1 MKKTLGGERL
11 GAGKKMALELENF
24 GRSSNNLSKI
34 VRTDQS
40 FATIVP
46 YYCEIGLTGDTFYI
60 NEIESIIRT
69 LPTNGPIFGS
79 AKFQVDVFCVP
90 IRLYMSA
97 LHNNALGVGLK
108 MANIKLPKLWEPILR
123 EATVGNEKTDEYLI
137 KNANN
142 YNPSSLPAYLGKRG
156 LPINTTNN
164 EFQIKRQAL
173 FELAYWDI
181 YKNYYANKQEEIGFV
196 IGPSPKLSN
205 GTIFYNASLQK
216 TISNNGTVLD
226 VIEKIPITSTKLSIQ
241 MQFSAAADAE
251 RVSRNVYLKLPA
263 IQDSATPLRRKLS
276 AASEISQVNRKTV
289 KFTFS
294 IPANQYAIPSTSSQS
309 PIIVDE
315 NNDIYNVIGYNT
327 KNDIQLQKF
336 DLNTIDNLREEILA
350 TPSQEE
356 FMLPTSASSAEK
368 YPFLAPLYDS
378 LKTKSGVAIYGR
390 TTSQCGLGVRT
401 YLSDRFN
408 NWLNTEWIDGTN
420 GINEITSVDVTS
432 GLLTMDALILQ
443 KKVYDMLNRIAVSG
457 GSYRDW
463 QEAVF
468 GVRVSR
474 AAESPIY
481 IGGYASEIVF
491 DEVVSTAAFESGETG
506 QEPLGSLAG
515 RGRETSKRGG
525 KNIKIRC
532 EEPSLIMILGSIVP
546 RVDYSQGNKW
556 WTRLDTMNDFHKPNL
571 DQIGFQELLSQE
583 MNGRAWQVNSNY
595 KTTDFSVGK
604 QPAWTEYTTTVN
616 ETYGDFAVGEPLEY
630 MAFNRVYNLID
641 DPKLEDATTY
651 IDPQIFNKA
660 FANSNLDAKNFWI
673 QIGFDVIGRR
683 VKSAREIPNL

>member
-11 GAGKKMALELENF
+11 GAGKKMAVELENF

-69 LPTNGPIFGS
+69 LPTNGPVFGS

-97 LHNNALGVGLK
+97 LHNNALGIGLK
-108 MANIKLPKLWEPILR
+108 MANIKLPKLWEPVLPEGTI
-123 EATVGNEKTDEYLI
+123 GKDIKDKYLLER
-137 KNANN
+137 KNI
-142 YNPSSLPAYLGKRG
+142 YNASSLPAYLGKRG
-156 LPINTTNN
+156 LPVNN
-164 EFQIKRQAL
+164 VNNLTHYKRQGL

-196 IGPSPKLSN
+196 IGPSPKLN
-205 GTIFYNASLQK
+205 GGTVIYNGSLQK
-216 TISNNGTVLD
+216 AVSTKGFVQGVIEAITIS
-226 VIEKIPITSTKLSIQ
+226 STKIDLQLDFTGAFDPEKVGENLYIQ
-241 MQFSAAADAE
+241 LPAVATGATRFRAKLADA
-251 RVSRNVYLKLPA
+251 NA
-263 IQDSATPLRRKLS
+263 ITLL
-276 AASEISQVNRKTV
+276 NRKTA
-289 KFTFS
+289 KYTFN
-294 IPANQYAIPSTSSQS
+294 IPANQYALPKTSTTDA
-309 PIIVDE
+309 IIVDE
-315 NNDIYNVIGYNT
+315 NPESTKVIGYSSASEV
-327 KNDIQLQKF
+327 QLQKF
-336 DLNTIDNLREEILA
+336 ELSKIDDLREKILA

-356 FMLPTSASSAEK
+356 FLFPKSDSDVVN
-368 YPFLAPLYDS
+368 YPFLAPLFDQIYTEDDS
-378 LKTKSGVAIYGR
+378 PIYGR
-390 TTSQCGLGVRT
+390 STSQCGLGVRT

-432 GLLTMDALILQ
+432 GLLSMDALILQ

-481 IGGYASEIVF
+481 VGGYASEIVF
-491 DEVVSTAAFESGETG
+491 DEVVSTAAFESGDTG

-525 KNIKIRC
+525 RDIKIHC
-532 EEPSLIMILGSIVP
+532 EEPSLIMVLGSIVP

-571 DQIGFQELLSQE
+571 DQIGFQELLTQE
-583 MNGRAWQVNSNY
+583 MHGRSWKLNTHFNAKDY
-595 KTTDFSVGK
+595 SVGK

-616 ETYGDFAVGEPLEY
+616 ETFGDFATGEPLEY
-630 MAFNRVYNLID
+630 MAFNRSYEVDSNG
-641 DPKLEDATTY
+641 KLKDATTY
-651 IDPQIFNKA
+651 IDPQIFNKV
-660 FANSNLDAKNFWI
+660 FANSTLDAKNFWI

>member
-11 GAGKKMALELENF
+11 GAGKKMAVELENF

-34 VRTDQS
+34 VRTDQA

-46 YYCEIGLTGDTFYI
+46 YYCEVGLTGDTFYI

-108 MANIKLPKLWEPILR
+108 MANIKLPKLWEPINR
-123 EATVGNEKTDEYLI
+123 DNKVGNEKIDEYLI

-156 LPINTTNN
+156 LPINTTNAN
-164 EFQIKRQAL
+164 LQIKRQAL

-196 IGPSPKLSN
+196 IGPSPKLNN
-205 GTIFYNASLQK
+205 GVIIYNASLQK
-216 TISNNGTVLD
+216 AISGNGTVLD
-226 VIEKIPITSTKLSIQ
+226 VVENTPITSTNLSIQ
-241 MQFSAAADAE
+241 IGFSAAVDAE
-251 RVSRNVYLKLPA
+251 KIGKNVYLELPA
-263 IQDSATPLRRKLS
+263 IQTSATPLRRELS
-276 AASEISQVNRKTV
+276 GANEISQVNRKTV

-294 IPANQYAIPSTSSQS
+294 IPTNQYAIPSTSSKK

-315 NNDIYNVIGYNT
+315 NKDIDKITGYNT

-336 DLNTIDNLREEILA
+336 DLNTIDDLREEILA

-356 FMLPTSASSAEK
+356 FMLPTSTANATK
-368 YPFLAPLYDS
+368 YPFLAPLYDT
-378 LKTKSGVAIYGR
+378 LKTESGAEVYGR
-390 TTSQCGLGVRT
+390 TTSQCGLGIRT

-481 IGGYASEIVF
+481 VGGYASEIVF

-556 WTRLDTMNDFHKPNL
+556 WTRIDTMNDFHKPNL

-583 MNGRAWQVNSNY
+583 MNGRAWKVNTNY

-616 ETYGDFAVGEPLEY
+616 ETYGDFAAGEPLEY
-630 MAFNRVYNLID
+630 MAFNRVYEVIN
-641 DPKLEDATTY
+641 DPKLKDATTY

-660 FANSNLDAKNFWI
+660 FANSDLDAKNFWI

>member
-11 GAGKKMALELENF
+11 GAGKKMAVELENF

-97 LHNNALGVGLK
+97 LHNNALGIGLK
-108 MANIKLPKLWEPILR
+108 MANIKLPKLWEPVTA
-123 EATVGNEKTDEYLI
+123 EGSVGNEKTDEYLI

-156 LPINTTNN
+156 LPVNTANISLA
-164 EFQIKRQAL
+164 IKRQAL

-196 IGPSPKLSN
+196 IGPSPKLTN
-205 GTIFYNASLQK
+205 GVIIYNVSSQK
-216 TISNNGTVLD
+216 TISKNGTVPD
-226 VIEKIPITSTKLSIQ
+226 VIEKIPIASTNLSIQ
-241 MQFSAAADAE
+241 VQFSAAAEAGKIGK
-251 RVSRNVYLKLPA
+251 NIYLKLPA
-263 IQDSATPLRRKLS
+263 IQDSATPLRRELS
-276 AASEISQVNRKTV
+276 RANQISQVNRKTL

-294 IPANQYAIPSTSSQS
+294 IPANQYAIPSTSSNS
-309 PIIVDE
+309 PIIIDE
-315 NNDIYNVIGYNT
+315 NKDIDKIIGYNT

-336 DLNTIDNLREEILA
+336 NLDTIDGLREEILA

-356 FMLPTSASSAEK
+356 FILPDSAANAES
-368 YPFLAPLYDS
+368 YPFLAPLYDT
-378 LKTKSGVAIYGR
+378 LLTESGVAVYGR

-481 IGGYASEIVF
+481 VGGYASEIVF

-556 WTRLDTMNDFHKPNL
+556 WTRIDTMNDFHKPNL

-583 MNGRAWQVNSNY
+583 MNGRAWKIEGGN

-616 ETYGDFAVGEPLEY
+616 ETYGDFAAGEPLEY
-630 MAFNRVYNLID
+630 MAFNRVYEIIN
-641 DPKLEDATTY
+641 DPKLKDATTY
-651 IDPQIFNKA
+651 IDPQMFNKA
-660 FANSNLDAKNFWI
+660 FANSNLDAKNFWV

>member
-11 GAGKKMALELENF
+11 GAGKKMAVELENF

-60 NEIESIIRT
+60 NEIESIVRT

-108 MANIKLPKLWEPILR
+108 MANIKLPKLWEPITR
-123 EATVGNEKTDEYLI
+123 ENSVGNEKTDEYLI

-156 LPINTTNN
+156 LPINTANT
-164 EFQIKRQAL
+164 ERYIKRQAL

-205 GTIFYNASLQK
+205 GIITYNASAQGV
-216 TISNNGTVLD
+216 ISNSGTVLN
-226 VIEKIPITSTKLSIQ
+226 IAEKILIASTNLSVQIQ
-241 MQFSAAADAE
+241 LSAAADAE
-251 RVSRNVYLKLPA
+251 KIGRNVYLNLPA
-263 IQDSATPLRRKLS
+263 YNDTATPLRRELS
-276 AASEISQVNRKTV
+276 KANEISQINRKTV

-294 IPANQYAIPSTSSQS
+294 IPANQYAIPSTSSKN
-309 PIIVDE
+309 PIIIDE
-315 NNDIYNVIGYNT
+315 NDEIDKITGFNT

-356 FMLPTSASSAEK
+356 FVLPTSTASAVK
-368 YPFLAPLYDS
+368 YPFLAPLYDA
-378 LKTKSGVAIYGR
+378 LKTKSGVQIYGR
-390 TTSQCGLGVRT
+390 TTSQCGLGIRT

-432 GLLTMDALILQ
+432 GTLTMDALILQ

-481 IGGYASEIVF
+481 VGGYASEIVF

-515 RGRETSKRGG
+515 RGREASKRGG

-583 MNGRAWQVNSNY
+583 MNGRAWKIEANH

-616 ETYGDFAVGEPLEY
+616 ETYGDFATGEPLEY
-630 MAFNRVYNLID
+630 MAFNRVYEVIN
-641 DPKLEDATTY
+641 DPKLKDATTY
-651 IDPQIFNKA
+651 IDPQMFNKA

>member
-11 GAGKKMALELENF
+11 GAGKKMAVELENF

-90 IRLYMSA
+90 VRLYMSA

-108 MANIKLPKLWEPILR
+108 MANIKLPKLREPIIR
-123 EATVGNEKTDEYLI
+123 EISTGNEKIDEYLI

-156 LPINTTNN
+156 LPINTANAN
-164 EFQIKRQAL
+164 VQIKRQAL

-196 IGPSPKLSN
+196 IGPSPKLGS
-205 GTIFYNASLQK
+205 GVITYNASLQK
-216 TISNNGTVLD
+216 KISRDGTALD
-226 VIEKIPITSTKLSIQ
+226 VIEKIPISSTNLSIQ
-241 MQFSAAADAE
+241 IQFSAAADAE
-251 RVSRNVYLKLPA
+251 KVSRNVYLELPA
-263 IQDSATPLRRKLS
+263 VQSSATPLRRELS
-276 AASEISQVNRKTV
+276 KANEISQIDRKTV

-294 IPANQYAIPSTSSQS
+294 IPANQYAIPSTSSKS

-315 NNDIYNVIGYNT
+315 NTEVNKIIGYNT

-336 DLNTIDNLREEILA
+336 DLNTIDDLREEILA

-356 FMLPTSASSAEK
+356 FVLPDTSMNAGK
-368 YPFLAPLYDS
+368 YPFLAPLYDV
-378 LKTKSGVAIYGR
+378 LETESGAAVYGR
-390 TTSQCGLGVRT
+390 TTSQCGLGIRT

-491 DEVVSTAAFESGETG
+491 DEVVSTAAFESGKTG

-583 MNGRAWQVNSNY
+583 MNGRAWKVEPSL

-616 ETYGDFAVGEPLEY
+616 ETYGDFAVGESLEY
-630 MAFNRVYNLID
+630 MAFNRVYEIAN
-641 DPKLEDATTY
+641 DPKLKSASTY

-660 FANSNLDAKNFWI
+660 FADSDLDAKNFWI

>member
-1 MKKTLGGERL
+1 LYPKIFRVQIGVCER
-11 GAGKKMALELENF
+11 F
-24 GRSSNNLSKI
+24 I
-34 VRTDQS
+34 
-40 FATIVP
+40 
-46 YYCEIGLTGDTFYI
+46 
-60 NEIESIIRT
+60 
-69 LPTNGPIFGS
+69 
-79 AKFQVDVFCVP
+79 
-90 IRLYMSA
+90 
-97 LHNNALGVGLK
+97 
-108 MANIKLPKLWEPILR
+108 
-123 EATVGNEKTDEYLI
+123 EYL
-137 KNANN
+137 
-142 YNPSSLPAYLGKRG
+142 
-156 LPINTTNN
+156 
-164 EFQIKRQAL
+164 QIKRQAL

-196 IGPSPKLSN
+196 IGPSPKLNN
-205 GTIFYNASLQK
+205 GVIIYNASLQK
-216 TISNNGTVLD
+216 AISGNGTVLD
-226 VIEKIPITSTKLSIQ
+226 VVENTPITSTNLSIQ
-241 MQFSAAADAE
+241 IGFSAAVDAE
-251 RVSRNVYLKLPA
+251 KIGKNVYLELPA
-263 IQDSATPLRRKLS
+263 IQTSATPLRRELS
-276 AASEISQVNRKTV
+276 GANEISQVNRKTV

-294 IPANQYAIPSTSSQS
+294 IPTNQYAIPSTSSKK

-315 NNDIYNVIGYNT
+315 NKDIDKITGYNT

-336 DLNTIDNLREEILA
+336 DLNTIDDLREEILA

-356 FMLPTSASSAEK
+356 FMLPTSTANATK
-368 YPFLAPLYDS
+368 YPFLAPLYDT
-378 LKTKSGVAIYGR
+378 LKTESGAEVYGR
-390 TTSQCGLGVRT
+390 TTSQCGLGIRT

-481 IGGYASEIVF
+481 VGGYASEIVF

-556 WTRLDTMNDFHKPNL
+556 WTRIDTMNDFHKPNL

-583 MNGRAWQVNSNY
+583 MNGRAWKVNTNY

-616 ETYGDFAVGEPLEY
+616 ETYGDFAAGEPLEY
-630 MAFNRVYNLID
+630 MAFNRVYEVIN
-641 DPKLEDATTY
+641 DPKLKDATTY

-660 FANSNLDAKNFWI
+660 FANSDLDAKNFWI

>member
-1 MKKTLGGERL
+1 MKKTLGSERL
-11 GAGKKMALELENF
+11 GAGKKMAVELENF

-108 MANIKLPKLWEPILR
+108 MANIKLPKLWEPV
-123 EATVGNEKTDEYLI
+123 TKDNNVGKENIDEYLI
-137 KNANN
+137 KNANS

-156 LPINTTNN
+156 LPINTTNT
-164 EFQIKRQAL
+164 ELHIKRQAL

-205 GTIFYNASLQK
+205 GTITYNASAQNI
-216 TISNNGTVLD
+216 ISNSGTVLN
-226 VIEKIPITSTKLSIQ
+226 VTEKIPIQSTDLAIQ
-241 MQFSAAADAE
+241 VQFSAAADAE
-251 RVSRNVYLKLPA
+251 RIGKNVYLKLPA
-263 IQDSATPLRRKLS
+263 INETATPLYRELS
-276 AASEISQVNRKTV
+276 KANEITQVNRKTV
-289 KFTFS
+289 RFSFS
-294 IPANQYAIPSTSSQS
+294 IPANQYAIPSTASKS
-309 PIIVDE
+309 PIIIDE
-315 NNDIYNVIGYNT
+315 SEELEKITGFNT

-356 FMLPTSASSAEK
+356 FILPGSTANAVK
-368 YPFLAPLYDS
+368 YPFLAPLYDT
-378 LKTKSGVAIYGR
+378 LKTQSGAQVYGR
-390 TTSQCGLGVRT
+390 TTSQCGLGIRT

-420 GINEITSVDVTS
+420 GINEITSVDVSS
-432 GLLTMDALILQ
+432 GVLTMDALILQ

-481 IGGYASEIVF
+481 VGGYASEIVF

-556 WTRLDTMNDFHKPNL
+556 WTRIDTMNDFHKPNL

-583 MNGRAWQVNSNY
+583 MNGRAWQINTNY

-616 ETYGDFAVGEPLEY
+616 ETYGDFATGEPLEY
-630 MAFNRVYNLID
+630 MAFNRVYNVIN
-641 DPKLEDATTY
+641 DPKLKDATTY

>member
-11 GAGKKMALELENF
+11 GAGKKMAVELENF

-46 YYCEIGLTGDTFYI
+46 YYCEIGLTGDTFYV

-97 LHNNALGVGLK
+97 LHNNALGIGLK
-108 MANIKLPKLWEPILR
+108 MANIKLPKIWEPVTV
-123 EATVGNEKTDEYLI
+123 EGNVGNGKTDEYLI

-156 LPINTTNN
+156 LPVNTANVSLA
-164 EFQIKRQAL
+164 IKRQAL

-196 IGPSPKLSN
+196 IGPSPKLTN
-205 GTIFYNASLQK
+205 GVIIYNASLQK
-216 TISNNGTVLD
+216 TISKNGTVLD
-226 VIEKIPITSTKLSIQ
+226 VIEKIPITSTNLSVQ
-241 MQFSAAADAE
+241 VQFSAAAGAE
-251 RVSRNVYLKLPA
+251 NIGKNIYLKLPA
-263 IQDSATPLRRKLS
+263 IQDSATPLRRELS
-276 AASEISQVNRKTV
+276 RANQISQVNRKTV

-294 IPANQYAIPSTSSQS
+294 IPANQYAIPSTSSNS
-309 PIIVDE
+309 PIIIDE
-315 NNDIYNVIGYNT
+315 NKDIDKIIGYNT

-336 DLNTIDNLREEILA
+336 NLDTIDGLREEILA

-356 FMLPTSASSAEK
+356 FILPDSIANAEN
-368 YPFLAPLYDS
+368 YPFLAPLYDTLS
-378 LKTKSGVAIYGR
+378 TESGAVVYGR

-481 IGGYASEIVF
+481 VGGYASEIVF

-556 WTRLDTMNDFHKPNL
+556 WTRIDTMNDFHKPNL

-583 MNGRAWQVNSNY
+583 MNGRAWKIEGGN

-616 ETYGDFAVGEPLEY
+616 ETYGDFAAGEPLEY
-630 MAFNRVYNLID
+630 MAFNRVYEIIN
-641 DPKLEDATTY
+641 DPKLKDATTY
-651 IDPQIFNKA
+651 IDPQMFNKA
-660 FANSNLDAKNFWI
+660 FANSNLDAKNFWV

>member
-11 GAGKKMALELENF
+11 GAGKKMAVELENF

-60 NEIESIIRT
+60 NEIESIVRT

-97 LHNNALGVGLK
+97 LHNNALGIGLK
-108 MANIKLPKLWEPILR
+108 MANIKLPKLWEPITV
-123 EATVGNEKTDEYLI
+123 EGNVGNAKVDEYLI
-137 KNANN
+137 KNANT

-156 LPINTTNN
+156 LPINTSNTDKA
-164 EFQIKRQAL
+164 IKRQAL

-196 IGPSPKLSN
+196 IGPSPKLSS
-205 GTIFYNASLQK
+205 GVILYNVSLQK
-216 TISNNGTVLD
+216 TISSNGTVLD
-226 VIEKIPITSTKLSIQ
+226 VIEKIPIASTNLSIQ
-241 MQFSAAADAE
+241 VQFSAAADANKIGK
-251 RVSRNVYLKLPA
+251 NVYLELPA
-263 IQDSATPLRRKLS
+263 IQDSATPLRRELS
-276 AASEISQVNRKTV
+276 KADQISQVNRKTV

-294 IPANQYAIPSTSSQS
+294 IPANQYAIPSTASKI

-315 NNDIYNVIGYNT
+315 NKDIDKIIGYNT

-336 DLNTIDNLREEILA
+336 NLDMIDGLREEILA

-356 FMLPTSASSAEK
+356 FILPDSTADAES
-368 YPFLAPLYDS
+368 YPFLAPLYDN
-378 LKTKSGVAIYGR
+378 LLTESGASAYGR

-556 WTRLDTMNDFHKPNL
+556 WTRIDTMNDFHKPNL

-583 MNGRAWQVNSNY
+583 MNGRAWKIEGSN

-616 ETYGDFAVGEPLEY
+616 ETYGDFAAGEPLEY
-630 MAFNRVYNLID
+630 MAFNRVYEIIN
-641 DPKLEDATTY
+641 DPKLKNATTY
-651 IDPQIFNKA
+651 IDPQMFNKA
-660 FANSNLDAKNFWI
+660 FANSNLDAKNFWV

>member
-11 GAGKKMALELENF
+11 GAGKKMAVELENF

-97 LHNNALGVGLK
+97 LHNNALGIGLK
-108 MANIKLPKLWEPILR
+108 MANIKLPKLWEPITA
-123 EATVGNEKTDEYLI
+123 EGSVGNEKIDEYLI

-156 LPINTTNN
+156 LPINVSNIS
-164 EFQIKRQAL
+164 QAIKRQAL

-196 IGPSPKLSN
+196 IGPSPKLTN
-205 GTIFYNASLQK
+205 GVINYNASLQK
-216 TISNNGTVLD
+216 TISKSGTALD
-226 VIEKIPITSTKLSIQ
+226 VIEKIPITSTNLSIQ
-241 MQFSAAADAE
+241 IQFSAAADAE
-251 RVSRNVYLKLPA
+251 RIGKNIYLKLPA
-263 IQDSATPLRRKLS
+263 IQDSATPLRRELS
-276 AASEISQVNRKTV
+276 KANQISQVNRKAV

-294 IPANQYAIPSTSSQS
+294 IPANQYAIPSTASNS
-309 PIIVDE
+309 PIIIDE
-315 NNDIYNVIGYNT
+315 NKDIDKIIGYNT

-336 DLNTIDNLREEILA
+336 NLDTIDGLREEILA

-356 FMLPTSASSAEK
+356 FILPTSTTNAEN
-368 YPFLAPLYDS
+368 YPFLAPLYDTLS
-378 LKTKSGVAIYGR
+378 TESGVAVYGR
-390 TTSQCGLGVRT
+390 TTSQCGLGIRT

-481 IGGYASEIVF
+481 VGGYASEIVF

-556 WTRLDTMNDFHKPNL
+556 WTRIDTMNDFHKPNL

-583 MNGRAWQVNSNY
+583 MNGRAWKIEASN

-616 ETYGDFAVGEPLEY
+616 ETYGDFAAGEPLEY
-630 MAFNRVYNLID
+630 MAFNRVYEIIN
-641 DPKLEDATTY
+641 DPKLKNATTY

-660 FANSNLDAKNFWI
+660 FANSNLNAKNFWV
-673 QIGFDVIGRR
+673 QVGFDVIGRR

>member
-11 GAGKKMALELENF
+11 GSGKKMAVELENF

-60 NEIESIIRT
+60 KEIESIIRT

-97 LHNNALGVGLK
+97 LHNNALGIGLK
-108 MANIKLPKLWEPILR
+108 MANIKLPKLWEPITV
-123 EATVGNEKTDEYLI
+123 EGNVGNEKTDEYLT

-156 LPINTTNN
+156 LPINTSNAKRA
-164 EFQIKRQAL
+164 IARQAL

-196 IGPSPKLSN
+196 IGPSPKLTS
-205 GTIFYNASLQK
+205 GTINYNTSLQK
-216 TISNNGTVLD
+216 TISKSGVVLD
-226 VIEKIPITSTKLSIQ
+226 VIEKIPITKTSLSIQ
-241 MQFSAAADAE
+241 VQFSGQADAE
-251 RVSRNVYLKLPA
+251 KIGKNIYLKLPT
-263 IQDSATPLRRKLS
+263 IQDSATPLRRELS
-276 AASEISQVNRKTV
+276 KADQIRQVNRKTIR
-289 KFTFS
+289 FTFN
-294 IPANQYAIPSTSSQS
+294 IPADQYAIPSTSSNS
-309 PIIVDE
+309 PIIIDE
-315 NNDIYNVIGYNT
+315 NKDIDKIIGYNT
-327 KNDIQLQKF
+327 KDDIQLQKF
-336 DLNTIDNLREEILA
+336 YLDTIDGLKEEILA

-356 FMLPTSASSAEK
+356 FILPDSVENAEN
-368 YPFLAPLYDS
+368 YPFLAPLYDTLS
-378 LKTKSGVAIYGR
+378 TKSGIEVYGR
-390 TTSQCGLGVRT
+390 TTSQCGLGIRT

-481 IGGYASEIVF
+481 VGGYASEIIF
-491 DEVVSTAAFESGETG
+491 DEVVSTAAFESGNTG

-583 MNGRAWQVNSNY
+583 MHGRAWRIEANN
-595 KTTDFSVGK
+595 KTTNFSVGK
-604 QPAWTEYTTTVN
+604 QPAWTEYTTAVN
-616 ETYGDFAVGEPLEY
+616 ETYGDFAAGEPLEY
-630 MAFNRVYNLID
+630 MAFNRVYEIIN
-641 DPKLEDATTY
+641 DPKLKDATTY

-660 FANSNLDAKNFWI
+660 FANSNLDAKNFWV

>member
-1 MKKTLGGERL
+1 MKKALGGERL
-11 GAGKKMALELENF
+11 GAGKKMAVELENF

-69 LPTNGPIFGS
+69 IPTNGPIFGS

-90 IRLYMSA
+90 IRLYISA
-97 LHNNALGVGLK
+97 LHNNALGIGLK
-108 MANIKLPKLWEPILR
+108 MANIKLPKLWEPVVPN
-123 EATVGNEKTDEYLI
+123 TKVGKEKKDEYFI
-137 KNANN
+137 KRLNQ

-156 LPINTTNN
+156 LPFNRTRTSG
-164 EFQIKRQAL
+164 QIKRQAL

-181 YKNYYANKQEEIGFV
+181 YKNYYANKQEEIGVV
-196 IGPSPKLSN
+196 IGPSPKLKT
-205 GTIFYNASLQK
+205 GTLVVDTSGPI
-216 TISNNGTVLD
+216 TISSKGLALNITTPRTVALTTITLQLTFSSEADPMQIGKGTYL
-226 VIEKIPITSTKLSIQ
+226 EFPAKTST
-241 MQFSAAADAE
+241 
-251 RVSRNVYLKLPA
+251 
-263 IQDSATPLRRKLS
+263 ATPLRIELS
-276 AASEISQVNRKTV
+276 ESTKIEKINRTTV
-289 KFTFS
+289 KYTIS
-294 IPANQYAIPSTSSQS
+294 TPANMYVVPNTSETKAVVIENEDKVSK
-309 PIIVDE
+309 IIGF
-315 NNDIYNVIGYNT
+315 NKANDIKLET
-327 KNDIQLQKF
+327 FQLS
-336 DLNTIDNLREEILA
+336 TIDNLREEILA
-350 TPSQEE
+350 NPSQEE
-356 FMLPTSASSAEK
+356 FMIPNSLSDAVK
-368 YPFLAPLYDS
+368 YPFIAPLYDLLS
-378 LKTKSGVAIYGR
+378 TESGITVYGR
-390 TTSQCGLGVRT
+390 NTSQCGLGVRT

-408 NWLNTEWIDGTN
+408 NWLNTEWIDGSN

-432 GLLTMDALILQ
+432 GLLSMDALILQ

-463 QEAVF
+463 QEAVY

-481 IGGYASEIVF
+481 VGGYASEIVF
-491 DEVVSTAAFESGETG
+491 DEVVSTSAFESGNTG

-583 MNGRAWQVNSNY
+583 MHGEAWRYDTNY

-604 QPAWTEYTTTVN
+604 QPAWTEYTTEVN
-616 ETYGDFAVGEPLEY
+616 ETFGDFSAGEALEY
-630 MAFNRVYNLID
+630 MAFNRPYEINSEGIIA
-641 DPKLEDATTY
+641 DATTY
-651 IDPQIFNKA
+651 IDPQLFNKA
-660 FANSNLDAKNFWI
+660 FANSSLDAKNFWV

>member
-11 GAGKKMALELENF
+11 GAGKKMAVELENF

-46 YYCEIGLTGDTFYI
+46 YYCEVGLTGDTFYI

-69 LPTNGPIFGS
+69 LPTNGPVFGS

-97 LHNNALGVGLK
+97 LHNNALGIGLK
-108 MANIKLPKLWEPILR
+108 MANIKLPKLWEPVLP
-123 EATVGNEKTDEYLI
+123 EAKVGNDKIDEYLI
-137 KNANN
+137 KRINQ

-156 LPINTTNN
+156 LPVNGVNTLLN
-164 EFQIKRQAL
+164 FKRQAL

-181 YKNYYANKQEEIGFV
+181 YKNYYANKQEEIGVV
-196 IGPSPKLSN
+196 IGPASKLAAGTLVVDTSGPITISSKGLALNITTPRVISMTSITLQLTFSSDASLATIKNGVYLEFPAKESPGTPFRAKLSQA
-205 GTIFYNASLQK
+205 TK
-216 TISNNGTVLD
+216 V
-226 VIEKIPITSTKLSIQ
+226 EKI
-241 MQFSAAADAE
+241 
-251 RVSRNVYLKLPA
+251 
-263 IQDSATPLRRKLS
+263 
-276 AASEISQVNRKTV
+276 NRKTL
-289 KFTFS
+289 KFTIT
-294 IPANQYAIPSTSSQS
+294 IPANTYVIPNTSENKAI
-309 PIIVDE
+309 IIEDE
-315 NNDIYNVIGYNT
+315 NEGRKIIGFN
-327 KNDIQLQKF
+327 KVNDIQLETFQ
-336 DLNTIDNLREEILA
+336 LSTIDDLREEILA
-350 TPSQEE
+350 TASQAE
-356 FMLPTSASSAEK
+356 FMLPRSLTSVEQ
-368 YPFLAPLYDS
+368 YPFLAPLYDQ
-378 LKTKSGVAIYGR
+378 LKTESGVPIYGR
-390 TTSQCGLGVRT
+390 CTSQCGLGVRT

-432 GLLTMDALILQ
+432 GLLSMDALILQ

-468 GVRVSR
+468 GVRVSH

-491 DEVVSTAAFESGETG
+491 DEVVSTAAFESGNTG

-525 KNIKIRC
+525 RNIKIRC

-571 DQIGFQELLSQE
+571 DQIGFQELLTQE
-583 MNGRAWQVNSNY
+583 IHGRSWKLNTNFNAKDY
-595 KTTDFSVGK
+595 SVGK

-616 ETYGDFAVGEPLEY
+616 ETFGDFAVGEPLEY
-630 MAFNRVYNLID
+630 MAFNRSYEVDSDGKLI
-641 DPKLEDATTY
+641 DATTY
-651 IDPQIFNKA
+651 IDPQIFNKV
-660 FANSNLDAKNFWI
+660 FANSTLDAKNFWV
-673 QIGFDVIGRR
+673 QVGFDVIGRR

>member
-11 GAGKKMALELENF
+11 GAGKKMAVELENF

-69 LPTNGPIFGS
+69 LPTNGPVFGS

-90 IRLYMSA
+90 IRLYISA
-97 LHNNALGVGLK
+97 LHNNALGIGLK
-108 MANIKLPKLWEPILR
+108 MANIKLPKLWEPVLP
-123 EATVGNEKTDEYLI
+123 ETKVGNDKIDEYFI
-137 KNANN
+137 KRANQ

-156 LPINTTNN
+156 LPVNNVNNLTN
-164 EFQIKRQAL
+164 FKRQAL

-181 YKNYYANKQEEIGFV
+181 YKNYYANKQEEIGVV
-196 IGPSPKLSN
+196 IGPAPKLQK
-205 GTIFYNASLQK
+205 GTLMVDGADPI
-216 TISNNGTVLD
+216 TISSSGVAQNITTAR
-226 VIEKIPITSTKLSIQ
+226 VITRTSITLQLT
-241 MQFSAAADAE
+241 FSSEAE
-251 RVSRNVYLKLPA
+251 FATIKKGVYLEFPA
-263 IQDSATPLRRKLS
+263 KESTGTPFRVELS
-276 AASEISQVNRKTV
+276 KAANIGKVNRKTLM
-289 KFTFS
+289 FTIT
-294 IPANQYAIPSTSSQS
+294 IPANTYVVPETSKKKAV
-309 PIIVDE
+309 IIEDE
-315 NNDIYNVIGYNT
+315 NKGDGIIGFSTANDVHLET
-327 KNDIQLQKF
+327 FQLS
-336 DLNTIDNLREEILA
+336 TIDDLREEILA
-350 TPSQEE
+350 TPSQAE
-356 FMLPTSASSAEK
+356 FMLPRNQSSVEK
-368 YPFLAPLYDS
+368 YPFLAPLYDQLQTES
-378 LKTKSGVAIYGR
+378 NIPIYGR
-390 TTSQCGLGVRT
+390 CTSQCGLGVRT

-408 NWLNTEWIDGTN
+408 NWLNTEWIDGSN

-432 GLLTMDALILQ
+432 GLLSMDALILQ

-481 IGGYASEIVF
+481 VGGYASEIVF
-491 DEVVSTAAFESGETG
+491 DEVVSTAAFESGNTG

-525 KNIKIRC
+525 RNIKIRC

-571 DQIGFQELLSQE
+571 DQIGFQELLTQE
-583 MNGRAWQVNSNY
+583 MHGRSWKLNTNFNAENY
-595 KTTDFSVGK
+595 SVGK

-616 ETYGDFAVGEPLEY
+616 ETFGDFAVGEPLEY
-630 MAFNRVYNLID
+630 MAFNRSYDIDSNGKLI
-641 DPKLEDATTY
+641 DATTY
-651 IDPQIFNKA
+651 IDPQMFNKV
-660 FANSNLDAKNFWI
+660 FANSTLDAKNFWV

>member
-11 GAGKKMALELENF
+11 GAGKKMAVELENF

-108 MANIKLPKLWEPILR
+108 MANIKLPKLWEPIVADNNAGR
-123 EATVGNEKTDEYLI
+123 ETTDGYLI
-137 KNANN
+137 RNANN

-156 LPINTTNN
+156 LPINTTNT
-164 EFQIKRQAL
+164 ELQIKRQAL

-205 GTIFYNASLQK
+205 GVIIYNASLQK
-216 TISNNGTVLD
+216 SISNIGTVLD
-226 VIEKIPITSTKLSIQ
+226 VTEKIPITATNLVIQ
-241 MQFSAAADAE
+241 VQFSAAADAE
-251 RVSRNVYLKLPA
+251 KAGKNVYLKLPA
-263 IQDSATPLRRKLS
+263 ISDAATPLYKEFS
-276 AASEISQVNRKTV
+276 KANEISQVNRKTV

-294 IPANQYAIPSTSSQS
+294 IPANQYAIPPTSSKN
-309 PIIVDE
+309 PIIIDE
-315 NNDIYNVIGYNT
+315 NDDIDKITGFNT
-327 KNDIQLQKF
+327 KNDVQLHKF
-336 DLNTIDNLREEILA
+336 DLSTIDSLREDILA

-356 FMLPTSASSAEK
+356 FILPGSTANAAK
-368 YPFLAPLYDS
+368 YPFLAPLYDT
-378 LKTKSGVAIYGR
+378 LKTESGVRVYGR
-390 TTSQCGLGVRT
+390 TTSQCGLGIRT

-420 GINEITSVDVTS
+420 GINEITSVDVS
-432 GLLTMDALILQ
+432 GGLLTMDALILQ

-481 IGGYASEIVF
+481 VGGYASEIVF
-491 DEVVSTAAFESGETG
+491 DEVVSTSAFESGVTG

-556 WTRLDTMNDFHKPNL
+556 WTRIDTMNDFHKPNL
-571 DQIGFQELLSQE
+571 DQIGFQELLTQE
-583 MNGRAWQVNSNY
+583 MNGRAWRVSSDR
-595 KTTDFSVGK
+595 KTTDFSTGK

-616 ETYGDFAVGEPLEY
+616 ETYGDFAAGEPLEY
-630 MAFNRVYNLID
+630 MAFNRVYEVID
-641 DPKLEDATTY
+641 DPKLKDATTY

>member
-11 GAGKKMALELENF
+11 GAGKKMAVDLENF

-97 LHNNALGVGLK
+97 LHNNALGIGLK
-108 MANIKLPKLWEPILR
+108 MANIKLPKLWEPVTK
-123 EATVGNEKTDEYLI
+123 ENNVGNEKIDEYLI

-156 LPINTTNN
+156 LPINTTNT
-164 EFQIKRQAL
+164 ELHIKRQAL

-205 GTIFYNASLQK
+205 GVIIYNASAQNV
-216 TISNNGTVLD
+216 ISNNGTVLN
-226 VIEKIPITSTKLSIQ
+226 VTEKIPIASTSLSVQ
-241 MQFSAAADAE
+241 LQFSTAADAE
-251 RVSRNVYLKLPA
+251 KIGRGVYLELPA
-263 IQDSATPLRRKLS
+263 IKDSATPLRRELS
-276 AASEISQVNRKTV
+276 KANEISQMNRKTV
-289 KFTFS
+289 RFTFS
-294 IPANQYAIPSTSSQS
+294 IPANQYAIPSTASKS
-309 PIIVDE
+309 PIIVDTKE
-315 NNDIYNVIGYNT
+315 EIDKITGFNT

-336 DLNTIDNLREEILA
+336 DLSTIDNLREEILA

-356 FMLPTSASSAEK
+356 FILPTSGSSTVK
-368 YPFLAPLYDS
+368 YPFLAPLYDT
-378 LKTKSGVAIYGR
+378 LKTRSGVQVYGR
-390 TTSQCGLGVRT
+390 TTSQCGLGIRT

-420 GINEITSVDVTS
+420 GINEITSVDVAS
-432 GLLTMDALILQ
+432 GTLTMDALILQ

-481 IGGYASEIVF
+481 VGGYASEIVF
-491 DEVVSTAAFESGETG
+491 DEVVSTAAFESGATG

-556 WTRLDTMNDFHKPNL
+556 WTRIDTMNDFHKPNL

-583 MNGRAWQVNSNY
+583 MNGRAWSIKNNY
-595 KTTDFSVGK
+595 QTTDFSVGK

-616 ETYGDFAVGEPLEY
+616 ETYGDFATGEPLEY
-630 MAFNRVYNLID
+630 MAFNRVYDVIS
-641 DPKLEDATTY
+641 DPKLKDATTY

-660 FANSNLDAKNFWI
+660 FANSSLDAKNFWI

>member
-11 GAGKKMALELENF
+11 GAGKKMAVELENF

-69 LPTNGPIFGS
+69 LPTNGPVFGS

-97 LHNNALGVGLK
+97 LHNNALGIGLK
-108 MANIKLPKLWEPILR
+108 MANIKLPKLWEPVLPSIK
-123 EATVGNEKTDEYLI
+123 VGNDKTDKYFIERL
-137 KNANN
+137 NQ

-156 LPINTTNN
+156 LPTNN
-164 EFQIKRQAL
+164 VNNLYNFKRQAL

-181 YKNYYANKQEEIGFV
+181 YKNYYANKQEEIGV
-196 IGPSPKLSN
+196 VVGPTPKLTTGTLTVDTSGPITISPKGLALN
-205 GTIFYNASLQK
+205 ITTPKVVALTTITLQL
-216 TISNNGTVLD
+216 T
-226 VIEKIPITSTKLSIQ
+226 
-241 MQFSAAADAE
+241 FSSEANLAE
-251 RVSRNVYLKLPA
+251 IKKGVYLELPA
-263 IQDSATPLRRKLS
+263 KESTGTPFRIELSKATK
-276 AASEISQVNRKTV
+276 AEKVNRTTLKLTI
-289 KFTFS
+289 S
-294 IPANQYAIPSTSSQS
+294 IPANTYVVPNTSERKA
-309 PIIVDE
+309 VVVEDE
-315 NNDIYNVIGYNT
+315 NKGKKIMGFNTANDIHLET
-327 KNDIQLQKF
+327 FQLS
-336 DLNTIDNLREEILA
+336 TIDNLREEILA
-350 TPSQEE
+350 TPSQQE
-356 FMLPTSASSAEK
+356 FILPASQSSVIK
-368 YPFLAPLYDS
+368 YPFLAPLYDK
-378 LKTKSGVAIYGR
+378 LETESGVVVYGR
-390 TTSQCGLGVRT
+390 CTSQCGLGVRT

-408 NWLNTEWIDGTN
+408 NWLNTEWIDGSN
-420 GINEITSVDVTS
+420 GINEITSVDVGS
-432 GLLTMDALILQ
+432 GLLSMDALILQ

-481 IGGYASEIVF
+481 VGGYASEIVF
-491 DEVVSTAAFESGETG
+491 DEVVSTAAFESGNTG
-506 QEPLGSLAG
+506 SEPLGSLAG

-525 KNIKIRC
+525 RNIKIRC

-571 DQIGFQELLSQE
+571 DQIGFQELLTQE
-583 MNGRAWQVNSNY
+583 MHGGSWKLNTNFNAKDY
-595 KTTDFSVGK
+595 SVGK

-616 ETYGDFAVGEPLEY
+616 ETFGDFAVGEPLEY
-630 MAFNRVYNLID
+630 MAFNRSYEVD
-641 DPKLEDATTY
+641 SDGKLLDATTY
-651 IDPQIFNKA
+651 IDPQIFNKV
-660 FANSNLDAKNFWI
+660 FANSTLDAKNFWI

>member
-11 GAGKKMALELENF
+11 GAGKKMAVELENF

-69 LPTNGPIFGS
+69 LPTNGPVFGS

-108 MANIKLPKLWEPILR
+108 MANIKLPKMWEPILP
-123 EATVGNEKTDEYLI
+123 EANIGKDIKDKYLLER
-137 KNANN
+137 KNV
-142 YNPSSLPAYLGKRG
+142 YNTSSLPAYLGKRG
-156 LPINTTNN
+156 LPFNNTNN
-164 EFQIKRQAL
+164 LTYYKRQGL

-196 IGPSPKLSN
+196 IGPSPKLNKGTVIYN
-205 GTIFYNASLQK
+205 GSLQK
-216 TISNNGTVLD
+216 NISRKGFIQD
-226 VIEKIPITSTKLSIQ
+226 VIEKITITNAQIVFQLEFSGDFDLGKIGENLYIQ
-241 MQFSAAADAE
+241 
-251 RVSRNVYLKLPA
+251 LPA
-263 IQDSATPLRRKLS
+263 VESGATPFRAKLAS
-276 AASEISQVNRKTV
+276 ANTIARVNRTSARFTYTIPV
-289 KFTFS
+289 NKFAL
-294 IPANQYAIPSTSSQS
+294 PKASTTDAV
-309 PIIVDE
+309 IVDE
-315 NNDIYNVIGYNT
+315 NPENTKVIGYSSASEV
-327 KNDIQLQKF
+327 QLHKF
-336 DLNTIDNLREEILA
+336 ELSKIDDLREKILA
-350 TPSQEE
+350 APSQEE
-356 FMLPTSASSAEK
+356 FMFPKSEADAAN
-368 YPFLAPLYDS
+368 YPFLAPLFDRIYAEDGS
-378 LKTKSGVAIYGR
+378 VVYGR
-390 TTSQCGLGVRT
+390 STSQCGLGVRT

-432 GLLTMDALILQ
+432 GLLSMDALILQ

-481 IGGYASEIVF
+481 VGGYASEIVF
-491 DEVVSTAAFESGETG
+491 DEVVSTAAFESGNTG
-506 QEPLGSLAG
+506 PEPLGSLAG

-525 KNIKIRC
+525 RNIKIRC
-532 EEPSLIMILGSIVP
+532 EEPSLIMVLGSIVP

-556 WTRLDTMNDFHKPNL
+556 WSRLDTMNDFHKPNL
-571 DQIGFQELLSQE
+571 DQIGFQELLTQE
-583 MNGRAWQVNSNY
+583 MHGRSWKLNTAFNARDY
-595 KTTDFSVGK
+595 SVGK

-616 ETYGDFAVGEPLEY
+616 ETFGDFAAGEPLEY
-630 MAFNRVYNLID
+630 MAFNRSYEVD
-641 DPKLEDATTY
+641 SAGKLKDATTY
-651 IDPQIFNKA
+651 IDPQIFNKV
-660 FANSNLDAKNFWI
+660 FANSTLDAKNFWI

>member
-11 GAGKKMALELENF
+11 GAGRKMAVELENF

-34 VRTDQS
+34 IRTDQS

-108 MANIKLPKLWEPILR
+108 MANIKLPKLREPVVR
-123 EATVGNEKTDEYLI
+123 ESKVGNNKVDEYFI

-156 LPINTTNN
+156 LPINTSST
-164 EFQIKRQAL
+164 ELQIKRQAL

-196 IGPSPKLSN
+196 IGPSPKMTS
-205 GTIFYNASLQK
+205 GVISYNTSVQK
-216 TISNNGTVLD
+216 TISNDGAVLD
-226 VIEKIPITSTKLSIQ
+226 VTDRVTITDTKVSVQIGFSSAVDAEKIGKNI
-241 MQFSAAADAE
+241 
-251 RVSRNVYLKLPA
+251 YLKLPA
-263 IQDSATPLRRKLS
+263 VQAPATPLQRELS
-276 AASEISQVNRKTV
+276 SANEISQINRKVV

-294 IPANQYAIPSTSSQS
+294 IPVNQYGIPVTASKT
-309 PIIVDE
+309 PIIIDE
-315 NNDIYNVIGYNT
+315 NEDIDKIIGNNT
-327 KNDIQLQKF
+327 KNDIRLQKF
-336 DLNTIDNLREEILA
+336 DLKTIDDLREEILA

-356 FMLPTSASSAEK
+356 FVLPTSTADTAK
-368 YPFLAPLYDS
+368 YPFLAPLFDA
-378 LKTKSGVAIYGR
+378 LKTESGVKVYGR
-390 TTSQCGLGVRT
+390 TTSQCGLGIRT

-420 GINEITSVDVTS
+420 GINEITSVDVS
-432 GLLTMDALILQ
+432 GGLLTMDALILQ

-481 IGGYASEIVF
+481 VGGYASEIVF
-491 DEVVSTAAFESGETG
+491 DEVVSTAAFESGVTG

-556 WTRLDTMNDFHKPNL
+556 WTRIDTMNDFHKPNL

-583 MNGRAWQVNSNY
+583 MNGRAWKINAQGN
-595 KTTDFSVGK
+595 TTDFSVGK
-604 QPAWTEYTTTVN
+604 QPAWTEYTTTTN
-616 ETYGDFAVGEPLEY
+616 ETYGDFATGEPLEY
-630 MAFNRVYNLID
+630 MAFNRVYDVIN
-641 DPKLEDATTY
+641 DPKLKDATTY

>member
-11 GAGKKMALELENF
+11 GAGKKMAVELENF

-34 VRTDQS
+34 VRTDQA

-108 MANIKLPKLWEPILR
+108 MANIKLPKLWEPITR
-123 EATVGNEKTDEYLI
+123 DNKVGNNKVDEYLI
-137 KNANN
+137 KNANS

-156 LPINTTNN
+156 LPINATNTAL
-164 EFQIKRQAL
+164 QIKRQAL

-196 IGPSPKLSN
+196 IGPSPKLNN
-205 GTIFYNASLQK
+205 GVIMYNASLQK
-216 TISNNGTVLD
+216 TISSNGIVLD
-226 VIEKIPITSTKLSIQ
+226 VTEKIPITSTNLSIQ
-241 MQFSAAADAE
+241 VGLSAAVDAE
-251 RVSRNVYLKLPA
+251 KIGKNVYLELPA
-263 IQDSATPLRRKLS
+263 VQASATPLRRELS
-276 AASEISQVNRKTV
+276 RANEIIQVNRKTV

-294 IPANQYAIPSTSSQS
+294 IPANQYAIPSTSSKS
-309 PIIVDE
+309 PIVVDE
-315 NNDIYNVIGYNT
+315 NNGVDKIIGYNT

-336 DLNTIDNLREEILA
+336 DLNTIDDLREEILA

-356 FMLPTSASSAEK
+356 FMLPTSATNTAK
-368 YPFLAPLYDS
+368 YPFLAPLYDV
-378 LKTKSGVAIYGR
+378 LKTESGVEAYGR
-390 TTSQCGLGVRT
+390 TTSQCGLGIRT

-432 GLLTMDALILQ
+432 GVLTMDALILQ

-481 IGGYASEIVF
+481 VGGYASEIVF

-556 WTRLDTMNDFHKPNL
+556 WTRIDTMNDFHKPNL
-571 DQIGFQELLSQE
+571 DQIGFQELLCQE
-583 MNGRAWQVNSNY
+583 MNGRAWKVDTNY

-616 ETYGDFAVGEPLEY
+616 ETYGDFAAGEPLEY
-630 MAFNRVYNLID
+630 MAFNRVYEVIN
-641 DPKLEDATTY
+641 DPKLKDATTY

>member
-11 GAGKKMALELENF
+11 GAGKKMAVELENF

-108 MANIKLPKLWEPILR
+108 MANIKLPKLWEPVTR
-123 EATVGNEKTDEYLI
+123 DNNVGNEKIDEYLI

-156 LPINTTNN
+156 LPVNTTNT
-164 EFQIKRQAL
+164 ELHIKRQAL

-205 GTIFYNASLQK
+205 GVIIYNASAQSP
-216 TISNNGTVLD
+216 ISNSGMVLN
-226 VIEKIPITSTKLSIQ
+226 VTEKIPITSTNLSVQ
-241 MQFSAAADAE
+241 VQFSAAADAE
-251 RVSRNVYLKLPA
+251 KIGKNVYLKLPA
-263 IQDSATPLRRKLS
+263 INNSATPLSRKLS
-276 AASEISQVNRKTV
+276 EANEISQINRKTV
-289 KFTFS
+289 RFTFS
-294 IPANQYAIPSTSSQS
+294 IPANQYAIPSTSDKN
-309 PIIVDE
+309 PIIIDE
-315 NNDIYNVIGYNT
+315 NKEIDKITGFNT
-327 KNDIQLQKF
+327 KNDIRLQKF
-336 DLNTIDNLREEILA
+336 DLNTIDNLKEEILA

-356 FMLPTSASSAEK
+356 FILPTSTSSATK
-368 YPFLAPLYDS
+368 YPFLAPLYDT
-378 LKTKSGVAIYGR
+378 LKTRSGVQVYGR
-390 TTSQCGLGVRT
+390 TTSQCGLGIRT

-420 GINEITSVDVTS
+420 GINEITSVDVKS

-556 WTRLDTMNDFHKPNL
+556 WTRINTMNDFHKPNL

-583 MNGRAWQVNSNY
+583 MNGRAWKISGNY

-616 ETYGDFAVGEPLEY
+616 ETYGDFAAGEPLEY
-630 MAFNRVYNLID
+630 MAFNRVYEVIN
-641 DPKLEDATTY
+641 DPKLKDATTY

-660 FANSNLDAKNFWI
+660 FANSNLDAKNFWV

>member
-1 MKKTLGGERL
+1 MKKTLGGDRL
-11 GAGKKMALELENF
+11 GAGKKMAVDLDNF

-40 FATIVP
+40 FATIIP
-46 YYCEIGLTGDTFYI
+46 YYCEVGLTGDTFYI
-60 NEIESIIRT
+60 DEIESIIRT
-69 LPTNGPIFGS
+69 LPTNGPVFGS
-79 AKFQVDVFCVP
+79 AKFQVDVFCIP

-97 LHNNALGVGLK
+97 LHNNAQGIGLK
-108 MANIKLPKLWEPILR
+108 MANIKLPKLWEPVLPDKS
-123 EATVGNEKTDEYLI
+123 VGNEGLDKYLI
-137 KNANN
+137 EHSNT

-156 LPINTTNN
+156 LPINTGSAART
-164 EFQIKRQAL
+164 IKRQAL

-196 IGPSPKLSN
+196 IGPSAKLTN
-205 GTIFYNASLQK
+205 GVIIYNASTQGP
-216 TISNNGTVLD
+216 ISRNGIVTGLTGGA
-226 VIEKIPITSTKLSIQ
+226 PIQATKVSIQ
-241 MQFSAAADAE
+241 LAFSSAANATKVGKNLFLELPSAGGSGTPYRRELIKADKIE
-251 RVSRNVYLKLPA
+251 
-263 IQDSATPLRRKLS
+263 
-276 AASEISQVNRKTV
+276 QVNRKVV
-289 KFTFS
+289 KFTVNLPANAYL
-294 IPANQYAIPSTSSQS
+294 IPATSQAK
-309 PIIVDE
+309 PIIVDKNSKSE
-315 NNDIYNVIGYNT
+315 AVIGFNT
-327 KNDIQLQKF
+327 KNDVQLQKF
-336 DLNTIDNLREEILA
+336 ELSKIDDLREEILA
-350 TPSQEE
+350 TPSQGE
-356 FMLPTSASSAEK
+356 FVLPGSTANAER
-368 YPFLAPLYDS
+368 YPYLAPLYDILS
-378 LKTKSGVAIYGR
+378 LESGEMVYGR
-390 TTSQCGLGVRT
+390 STSQCGLGVRT

-420 GINEITSVDVTS
+420 GINEITSVDVSS
-432 GLLTMDALILQ
+432 GLLSIDALILQ

-491 DEVVSTAAFESGETG
+491 DEVVSTASFESGETG

-525 KNIKIRC
+525 KSIKIRC
-532 EEPSLIMILGSIVP
+532 EEPSIVMVLGSIVP

-556 WTRLDTMNDFHKPNL
+556 WTRIETMNDFHKPNL
-571 DQIGFQELLSQE
+571 DQIGFQELLAQE
-583 MNGRAWQVNSNY
+583 MHGRAWRVDSDY

-616 ETYGDFAVGEPLEY
+616 ETFGDFAAGEPLEY
-630 MAFNRVYNLID
+630 MAFNRSYQVVG
-641 DPKLEDATTY
+641 DPKLQDATTY
-651 IDPQIFNKA
+651 IDPQIFNKV
-660 FANSNLDAKNFWI
+660 FANSTLDAKNFWV

>member
-11 GAGKKMALELENF
+11 GAGKKMAVELENF

-108 MANIKLPKLWEPILR
+108 MANIKLPKLWEPVLKEGI
-123 EATVGNEKTDEYLI
+123 VGNQEVDKYLI
-137 KNANN
+137 EHANI

-156 LPINTTNN
+156 LPIITSSNS
-164 EFQIKRQAL
+164 FQIKRQAL

-196 IGPSPKLSN
+196 IGPSAKLSN
-205 GTIFYNASLQK
+205 GVVIYNSSLQK
-216 TISNNGTVLD
+216 TISNQGVVLD
-226 VIEKIPITSTKLSIQ
+226 VGQNINITATQIAIQLGFSGAIDADKIGNNLYFNI
-241 MQFSAAADAE
+241 
-251 RVSRNVYLKLPA
+251 PA
-263 IQDSATPLRRKLS
+263 IESGATSLRRMLS
-276 AASEISQVNRKTV
+276 KADKIEQINRKTA
-289 KFTFS
+289 KFTFN
-294 IPANQYAIPSTSSQS
+294 IPANQYALPATTKKT

-315 NNDIYNVIGYNT
+315 NKDIKKVIGYNT
-327 KNDIQLQKF
+327 KNDVQLQKF
-336 DLNTIDNLREEILA
+336 ALSTIDDLREEILA

-356 FMLPTSASSAEK
+356 FLIPTSTGNSSK
-368 YPFLAPLYDS
+368 YPFLAPLYDT
-378 LKTKSGVAIYGR
+378 LNTESGATVYGR
-390 TTSQCGLGVRT
+390 TTSQCGLGIRT

-474 AAESPIY
+474 AAESPVY

-491 DEVVSTAAFESGETG
+491 DEVVSTAAFESGSTG

-525 KNIKIRC
+525 RNIKIRC

-583 MNGRAWQVNSNY
+583 MHGRAWKLNSNY
-595 KTTDFSVGK
+595 NTTDYSVGK

-616 ETYGDFAVGEPLEY
+616 ETYGDFAAGEPLEY
-630 MAFNRVYNLID
+630 LAFNRVYDLTQ
-641 DPKLEDATTY
+641 DPRLRDATTY

-660 FANSNLDAKNFWI
+660 FANSTLDAKNFWV

>member
-11 GAGKKMALELENF
+11 GAGKKMAVELENF

-97 LHNNALGVGLK
+97 LHNNAMGVGLK
-108 MANIKLPKLWEPILR
+108 MANIKLPKLWEPIVSDNN
-123 EATVGNEKTDEYLI
+123 VGNAKIDEYLI
-137 KNANN
+137 KHANN

-156 LPINTTNN
+156 LPINTINA
-164 EFQIKRQAL
+164 EMQIKRQAL

-205 GTIFYNASLQK
+205 GVIIYNASLQK

-226 VIEKIPITSTKLSIQ
+226 VTEKIPISSTNLAIQ
-241 MQFSAAADAE
+241 IQLSAAANAE
-251 RVSRNVYLKLPA
+251 KIGKNIYLELPA
-263 IQDSATPLRRKLS
+263 ISDSGTPLRRELS
-276 AASEISQVNRKTV
+276 TANEISQINRKTV

-294 IPANQYAIPSTSSQS
+294 IPANQYAIPSTAIKK
-309 PIIVDE
+309 PIIIDE
-315 NNDIYNVIGYNT
+315 NKEIDKITGFNT

-336 DLNTIDNLREEILA
+336 DLKTIDNLKEEILA

-356 FMLPTSASSAEK
+356 FVLPNSTANAAK
-368 YPFLAPLYDS
+368 YPFLAPLYDM
-378 LKTKSGVAIYGR
+378 LKTQSGAKVYGR
-390 TTSQCGLGVRT
+390 TTSQCGLGIRT

-432 GLLTMDALILQ
+432 GILTMDALILQ

-481 IGGYASEIVF
+481 VGGYASEIVF

-571 DQIGFQELLSQE
+571 DQIGFQELLAQE
-583 MNGRAWQVNSNY
+583 MNGRAWRVNTNY

-616 ETYGDFAVGEPLEY
+616 ETYGDFAADEPLEY
-630 MAFNRVYNLID
+630 MAFNRVYEVIND
-641 DPKLEDATTY
+641 AKLKDCTTY

-660 FANSNLDAKNFWI
+660 FANSNLDAKNFWV

>member
-11 GAGKKMALELENF
+11 GAGKKMAVELENF

-69 LPTNGPIFGS
+69 LPTNGPVFGS

-108 MANIKLPKLWEPILR
+108 MANIKLPKLWEPVLPEGIIGKN
-123 EATVGNEKTDEYLI
+123 VKDKYLLKR
-137 KNANN
+137 KNV
-142 YNPSSLPAYLGKRG
+142 YNASSLPAYLGKRG
-156 LPINTTNN
+156 LPVNNINSVTHC
-164 EFQIKRQAL
+164 KRQGL

-196 IGPSPKLSN
+196 IGPSPKLS
-205 GTIFYNASLQK
+205 GGVVIYDGSLQK
-216 TISNNGTVLD
+216 NLSTSGIVQSVTENIPISNTKIDFQLNFTGSFD
-226 VIEKIPITSTKLSIQ
+226 PEKVGENLYVQLPPITAGATPFRAK
-241 MQFSAAADAE
+241 FADA
-251 RVSRNVYLKLPA
+251 NVITRL
-263 IQDSATPLRRKLS
+263 
-276 AASEISQVNRKTV
+276 NRKTA
-289 KFTFS
+289 KYTFN
-294 IPANQYAIPSTSSQS
+294 IPANQYALPKTSTTSA
-309 PIIVDE
+309 IIIDE
-315 NNDIYNVIGYNT
+315 NAEGAKIIGYSSANE
-327 KNDIQLQKF
+327 IQLQKF
-336 DLNTIDNLREEILA
+336 ELSKIDDLREKILA

-356 FMLPTSASSAEK
+356 FVFPESESDAVN
-368 YPFLAPLYDS
+368 YPFLAPLFDTIYAEDN
-378 LKTKSGVAIYGR
+378 TPIYGR
-390 TTSQCGLGVRT
+390 STSQCGLGVRT

-432 GLLTMDALILQ
+432 GLLSMDALILQ

-474 AAESPIY
+474 AAETPIY
-481 IGGYASEIVF
+481 VGGYASEIVF
-491 DEVVSTAAFESGETG
+491 DEVVSTAAFESGNTG
-506 QEPLGSLAG
+506 PEPLGSLAG

-525 KNIKIRC
+525 RNIKIRC
-532 EEPSLIMILGSIVP
+532 EEPSLIMIVGSIVP

-556 WTRLDTMNDFHKPNL
+556 WTRLETMNDFHKPNL
-571 DQIGFQELLSQE
+571 DQIGFQELLTQE
-583 MNGRAWQVNSNY
+583 MHGRSWLLRTHNNASNY
-595 KTTDFSVGK
+595 SVGK

-616 ETYGDFAVGEPLEY
+616 ETFGDFAAGEPLEY
-630 MAFNRVYNLID
+630 MAFNRSYDID
-641 DPKLEDATTY
+641 SKGKLKDATTY
-651 IDPQIFNKA
+651 IDPQIFNKV
-660 FANSNLDAKNFWI
+660 FANSTLDAKNFWI

>member
-11 GAGKKMALELENF
+11 GAGKKMAVDLENF

-90 IRLYMSA
+90 VRLYMSA

-108 MANIKLPKLWEPILR
+108 MANIKLPKLWEPITK
-123 EATVGNEKTDEYLI
+123 EGVVGSEKIDEYLI

-156 LPINTTNN
+156 LPINTSNTNL
-164 EFQIKRQAL
+164 QIKRQAL

-205 GTIFYNASLQK
+205 GVITYNASLQK
-216 TISNNGTVLD
+216 KISKNGTVLE

-241 MQFSAAADAE
+241 IQFSAAADAGKIG
-251 RVSRNVYLKLPA
+251 RNIYLKLPA
-263 IQDSATPLRRKLS
+263 VESSATPLRRELS
-276 AASEISQVNRKTV
+276 RASEINQINRKTV
-289 KFTFS
+289 RFTFD

-309 PIIVDE
+309 PIIIDE
-315 NNDIYNVIGYNT
+315 NENINKIIGYNT

-336 DLNTIDNLREEILA
+336 DLSTIDDLREEILA

-356 FMLPTSASSAEK
+356 FMLPTSTANATK
-368 YPFLAPLYDS
+368 YPFLAPLYDV
-378 LKTKSGVAIYGR
+378 LETESGATIYGR
-390 TTSQCGLGVRT
+390 TTSQCGLGIRT

-443 KKVYDMLNRIAVSG
+443 KKVYNMLNRIAVSG

-468 GVRVSR
+468 GVRVSH

-491 DEVVSTAAFESGETG
+491 DEVVSTAAFESGKTG

-556 WTRLDTMNDFHKPNL
+556 WTRIDTMNDFHKPNL

-583 MNGRAWQVNSNY
+583 MNGRAWKVETNY

-616 ETYGDFAVGEPLEY
+616 ETYGDFAAGEPLEY
-630 MAFNRVYNLID
+630 MAFNRVYEVIN
-641 DPKLEDATTY
+641 DPKLKDASTY

>member
-1 MKKTLGGERL
+1 MKKTLGGDRL
-11 GAGKKMALELENF
+11 GAGKKMAVDLENF

-69 LPTNGPIFGS
+69 LPTNGPVFGS

-97 LHNNALGVGLK
+97 LHNNALGIGLK
-108 MANIKLPKLWEPILR
+108 MANIKLPKLWEPIVR
-123 EATVGNEKTDEYLI
+123 EGVVGNEKIDEYLI

-156 LPINTTNN
+156 LPVNTSNYELQT
-164 EFQIKRQAL
+164 KRQAL

-196 IGPSPKLSN
+196 IGPSPKLNSGSITFN
-205 GTIFYNASLQK
+205 VSSSK
-216 TISNNGTVLD
+216 TISRDGTVLD
-226 VIEKIPITSTKLSIQ
+226 VTAKIPISSTSISLQI
-241 MQFSAAADAE
+241 QFSAAVNAE
-251 RVSRNVYLKLPA
+251 KIGKNVYFELPA
-263 IQDSATPLRRKLS
+263 IEESATPLRRELS
-276 AASEISQVNRKTV
+276 SANEISQLNRKSA

-294 IPANQYAIPSTSSQS
+294 IPANQYAIPSTSSKR
-309 PIIVDE
+309 PIIIDE
-315 NNDIYNVIGYNT
+315 NKKIDKIIGFNT

-336 DLNTIDNLREEILA
+336 DLNTIDDLREEILA
-350 TPSQEE
+350 KPSQEE
-356 FMLPTSASSAEK
+356 FMLPRSASDAAR
-368 YPFLAPLYDS
+368 YPFLAPLYDV
-378 LKTKSGVAIYGR
+378 LVTESGSAVYGR
-390 TTSQCGLGVRT
+390 TTSQCGLGIRT

-443 KKVYDMLNRIAVSG
+443 KKVYNMLNRIAVSG

-532 EEPSLIMILGSIVP
+532 EEPSLIMVLGSIVP

-583 MNGRAWQVNSNY
+583 MHGRSW
-595 KTTDFSVGK
+595 KLGTTSSAINFSVGK

-616 ETYGDFAVGEPLEY
+616 ETFGDFAAGEPLEY
-630 MAFNRVYNLID
+630 MAFNRVYELTS
-641 DPKLEDATTY
+641 DPKLKDATTY

-660 FANSNLDAKNFWI
+660 FANSNLDAKNFWV

>member
-11 GAGKKMALELENF
+11 GAGKKMAVELDNF

-69 LPTNGPIFGS
+69 LPTNGPVFGS

-108 MANIKLPKLWEPILR
+108 MANIKLPKLWEPVLPEPTI
-123 EATVGNEKTDEYLI
+123 GNDKIDEYLL
-137 KNANN
+137 KRNNTYNA
-142 YNPSSLPAYLGKRG
+142 SSLPAYLGKRG
-156 LPINTTNN
+156 LPVNNVTSLTN
-164 EFQIKRQAL
+164 FKRQAL
-173 FELAYWDI
+173 FEIAYWDI
-181 YKNYYANKQEEIGFV
+181 YKNYYANKQEEIGV
-196 IGPSPKLSN
+196 VVGPAPKLKAGILIVDGGDPISISREGIALN
-205 GTIFYNASLQK
+205 IASSRLVARTSISLQLEFSSDANLAATKKGVYLELPAKESPGTPFRIELSKATK
-216 TISNNGTVLD
+216 T
-226 VIEKIPITSTKLSIQ
+226 EKI
-241 MQFSAAADAE
+241 
-251 RVSRNVYLKLPA
+251 SRNRL
-263 IQDSATPLRRKLS
+263 
-276 AASEISQVNRKTV
+276 
-289 KFTFS
+289 KFTIT
-294 IPANQYAIPSTSSQS
+294 IPANTYVVPSTSAKKAV
-309 PIIVDE
+309 IIEDKNKE
-315 NNDIYNVIGYNT
+315 KKIIGFNTANDV
-327 KNDIQLQKF
+327 QLETFQ
-336 DLNTIDNLREEILA
+336 LSTIDDLREEILA
-350 TPSQEE
+350 APSQSE
-356 FMLPTSASSAEK
+356 FMLPTSQSSVAK
-368 YPFLAPLYDS
+368 YPFLAPLYETLS
-378 LKTKSGVAIYGR
+378 TESGSAVYGR
-390 TTSQCGLGVRT
+390 STSQCGLGVRT

-420 GINEITSVDVTS
+420 GINEITSVDVAN
-432 GLLTMDALILQ
+432 GLLSMDALILQ

-481 IGGYASEIVF
+481 VGGYASEIVF
-491 DEVVSTAAFESGETG
+491 DEVVSTAAFESGITG

-525 KNIKIRC
+525 RNIKIRC

-571 DQIGFQELLSQE
+571 DQIGFQELLTQE
-583 MNGRAWQVNSNY
+583 MHGRSWKLSTNFNAKNY
-595 KTTDFSVGK
+595 SVGK

-616 ETYGDFAVGEPLEY
+616 ETFGDFATGEPLEY
-630 MAFNRVYNLID
+630 MAFNRSYNID
-641 DPKLEDATTY
+641 DEGKLTDATTY
-651 IDPQIFNKA
+651 IDPQMFNKV
-660 FANSNLDAKNFWI
+660 FANSTLDAKNFWV

>member
-11 GAGKKMALELENF
+11 GAGKKMAVELENF

-60 NEIESIIRT
+60 NEIESIVRT

-97 LHNNALGVGLK
+97 LHNNAMGVGLK
-108 MANIKLPKLWEPILR
+108 MANIKLPKLWEPVTK
-123 EATVGNEKTDEYLI
+123 ESGVGKDKTDEYLI
-137 KNANN
+137 RNSNN

-156 LPINTTNN
+156 LPINTTGT
-164 EFQIKRQAL
+164 ELHIKRQAL

-196 IGPSPKLSN
+196 IGPSPKMNSGVISYNSSAQNQISTDGVVLN
-205 GTIFYNASLQK
+205 VANKITIAS
-216 TISNNGTVLD
+216 
-226 VIEKIPITSTKLSIQ
+226 TSLYVQIR
-241 MQFSAAADAE
+241 FSGAADA
-251 RVSRNVYLKLPA
+251 NKIGKGVYLKLPA
-263 IQDSATPLRRKLS
+263 VQETGTPLSRELS
-276 AASEISQVNRKTV
+276 EANEVVQINRTTV
-289 KFTFS
+289 KFVFS
-294 IPANQYAIPSTSSQS
+294 IPANQYAIPITSSKT
-309 PIIVDE
+309 PIIIDE
-315 NNDIYNVIGYNT
+315 GEEIDKITGFNT
-327 KNDIQLQKF
+327 KNDIQLHKF
-336 DLNTIDNLREEILA
+336 DLNTIDKLREEVLA

-356 FMLPTSASSAEK
+356 FVLPTSAASATK
-368 YPFLAPLYDS
+368 YPFLAPLYDI
-378 LKTKSGVAIYGR
+378 LKTKSGVQVYGR
-390 TTSQCGLGVRT
+390 TTSQCGLGIRT

-432 GLLTMDALILQ
+432 GTLTMDALILQ

-481 IGGYASEIVF
+481 VGGYASEIVF

-556 WTRLDTMNDFHKPNL
+556 WTRLNTMNDFHKPNL

-583 MNGRAWQVNSNY
+583 MNGRAWRVVTNY
-595 KTTDFSVGK
+595 STKDFSVGK

-616 ETYGDFAVGEPLEY
+616 ETYGDFAAGEPLEY
-630 MAFNRVYNLID
+630 MAFNRVYDVIN
-641 DPKLEDATTY
+641 DPRLKDATTY
-651 IDPQIFNKA
+651 IDPQVFNKA